1 MTQSSN
7 KFEALLELLIN
18 EENDKAEQLFHE
30 IVVEKS
36 RDIYENL
43 ASTETKDDS
52 VDENKEDKDEAVKET
67 EKSDTTDEEVKET
80 EKSDKDE
87 TVEETV
93 DEVKADESKNEVKD
107 EEAKTEATTSEEE
120 KIEEIGG
127 DATDDLVKD
136 ISSDE
141 EGDADAAADELAP
154 DMAPTDGEPEG
165 DTEERVSDLED
176 ALDELKAEFEKMM
189 GHEVGDGEEGSEEE
203 SLQVQPEVAPQIQPT
218 ISNRPFEGKKAEAK
232 ETVKEYKI
240 QKSADT
246 GDHADNKK
254 SAVASNAKAPNSASS
269 HKIGGKEETG
279 RTAPSTSDVRSG
291 EFANEGGKDSR
302 KLSDA
307 SSKVSKT
314 DGADNKKSPVV
325 QAKK

>member
-93 DEVKADESKNEVKD
+93 DEVKADEK
-107 EEAKTEATTSEEE
+107 AKTEATTSEEE

-218 ISNRPFEGKKAEAK
+218 ISNRPFEGKAEAK
-232 ETVKEYKI
+232 ETVIEYKI

-325 QAKK
+325 AARK

>member
-30 IVVEKS
+30 IVVDKS

-43 ASTETKDDS
+43 ASTETKDDT

-67 EKSDTTDEEVKET
+67 EKSDTKDEEVKET

-93 DEVKADESKNEVKD
+93 EEVKADESKNEVKD
-107 EEAKTEATTSEEE
+107 EEAKTESTTSEEE

-154 DMAPTDGEPEG
+154 DMEPTGEPEG
-165 DTEERVSDLED
+165 DTEERVADLED
-176 ALDELKAEFEKMM
+176 ALEELKAEFEKMM

-203 SLQVQPEVAPQIQPT
+203 SLQVQPEMAPQIQPT

-240 QKSADT
+240 QKSADA

-254 SAVASNAKAPNSASS
+254 SSVASNAKGPNSASPHRTS
-269 HKIGGKEETG
+269 SKEETG
-279 RTAPSTSDVRSG
+279 RTAPGTSDVRSG

-325 QAKK
+325 AARK